1 MGQSIA
7 QPAEI
12 TPKRLRK
19 LMLRLAQLQP
29 GMAYTITLIVLDSE
43 SEPVHVVTALGRV
56 ENSMRQAA
64 N

>member
-1 MGQSIA
+1 MIVA
-7 QPAEI
+7 TVQPAEI